1 MTSTDIKPPTFPLR
15 PMSGGNLDKNKFT
28 GVGTYAFEPK
38 VNGWRTLVHTPSGTM
53 FNRQGERLSIEKEF
67 AVVLER
73 LRTVANPH
81 FEWLDCEAFERRHE
95 LGRGSL
101 VLLDPPCYPGQWKD
115 RNSAAILLL
124 HATSWPF
131 LHEPPPQN
139 ELLTF
144 AYHFTDYGID
154 KPAAGDMALAL
165 ESHALFERFDG
176 EDIDGLYTGWVQM
189 KKANRALKCELF
201 EGLVAKRTD
210 SLYPFQL
217 VSPEKET
224 SDWIKTRWRWS

>member
-38 VNGWRTLVHTPSGTM
+38 VNGWRTLVHTPTGTM

-67 AVVLER
+67 KPALDALKLAAEKDD
-73 LRTVANPH
+73 LP
-81 FEWLDCEAFERRHE
+81 EWLDCEAFERRHG

-101 VLLDPPCYPGQWKD
+101 VVFDMLAPRLPWHRRDELLGEHLQCAQR
-115 RNSAAILLL
+115 RNSMFQPWAHEQFAPPANSIL
-124 HATSWPF
+124 W
-131 LHEPPPQN
+131 
-139 ELLTF
+139 F
-144 AYHFTDYGID
+144 AYNYERAEDQRANGEGRGGIIVD
-154 KPAAGDMALAL
+154 PDLTPEAAWPRL
-165 ESHALFERFDG
+165 
-176 EDIDGLYTGWVQM
+176 
-189 KKANRALKCELF
+189 KAVNKAHDCELF